1 VSPRVSSLTA
11 DTGVNEL
18 PDDAQI
24 LLFYREHQDFVWRN
38 ARRMGCA
45 DDWVDDAV
53 QEVFLVAAR
62 RLSEL
67 PPDANVRG
75 WLFAIVV
82 RVAQRMQRDR
92 GRYRARLQH
101 YSEACAGEHSA
112 SPEASSAAAR
122 TLRQLLGR
130 LDEARRAVVILIEL
144 EGMTSAEVAQTLGLP
159 QGTVDSRLRA
169 ARQQL
174 ATWIVELR
182 MAEAAGEAQP

>member
-1 VSPRVSSLTA
+1 MSPRVSSLTA
-11 DTGVNEL
+11 DTEVNEL
-18 PDDAQI
+18 PDDAAI
-24 LLFYREHQDFVWRN
+24 ELFYREHQDFVWRN
-38 ARRMGCA
+38 ARRLGCA
-45 DDWVDDAV
+45 DEWVDDAV

-67 PPDANVRG
+67 HPEANLRG

-92 GRYRARLQH
+92 GRYRARLRR
-101 YSEACAGEHSA
+101 YSETRVGEHSA
-112 SPEASSAAAR
+112 SAEASSGAAQ

-130 LDEARRAVVILIEL
+130 LDEARRAIVILIEL
-144 EGMTSAEVAQTLGLP
+144 EGMTSAEVAQALGIP

-174 ATWIVELR
+174 AAWIEELR
-182 MAEAAGEAQP
+182 VAESVGGAQP